1 MQSQTF
7 NGRSVKH
14 VSISFKE
21 ILPLGSNI
29 HSRHQCQSMTS
40 ENFNFMPNR
49 QSRPK
54 FVYLS
59 INSLMK
65 ENNQIFTERGSTSR
79 RHKLKQLSLGYK
91 LNKEALS

>member
-1 MQSQTF
+1 MQSKTF

-29 HSRHQCQSMTS
+29 HSIHECQSITS
-40 ENFNFMPNR
+40 ENFKFIPNR

-54 FVYLS
+54 FVYFS
-59 INSLMK
+59 ISTLMK
-65 ENNQIFTERGSTSR
+65 ENDQIFTERGSINR
-79 RHKLKQLSLGYK
+79 RNKLKQLSLGYK